1 MRIPRSFYIWDL
13 KEPQVEKDI
22 VDPHFGRMVQLSC
35 DTDMEYRDL
44 VSYDDMLFTVSK
56 TVITHP
62 DYCIYRLVEKNKFEY
77 IMETNEISHNCLK
90 RITYLLE
97 NHINISVFLNLMSK
111 T

>member
-13 KEPQVEKDI
+13 KEPQIEKD
-22 VDPHFGRMVQLSC
+22 VCDPHYGRMVQLRC

-62 DYCIYRLVEKNKFEY
+62 DYCIYRLVEKDKFEY
-77 IMETNEISHNCLK
+77 
-90 RITYLLE
+90 LLE
-97 NHINISVFLNLMSK
+97 TKRGEERNRNSLIFLPTGWS
-111 T
+111 